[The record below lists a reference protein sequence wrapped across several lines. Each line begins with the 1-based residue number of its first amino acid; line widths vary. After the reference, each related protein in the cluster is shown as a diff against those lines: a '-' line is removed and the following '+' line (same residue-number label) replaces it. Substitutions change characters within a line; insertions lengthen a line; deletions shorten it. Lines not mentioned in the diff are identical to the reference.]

1 MVTNAVNTN
10 YSTYSE
16 AQLVAVLDEIHN
28 QKVSLD
34 NRERQIREI
43 LHTLGAESNKSSIV
57 SRIGLDEPT
66 EETRNALD
74 NDEIVGIFSSHE
86 EFEKSLELENDE

>member
-1 MVTNAVNTN
+1 MVTNAVDIN
-10 YSTYSE
+10 YSAYSGV
-16 AQLVAVLDEIHN
+16 QLSALLDEIQN
-28 QKVSLD
+28 QRANLD
-34 NRERQIREI
+34 NKERQIREAI
-43 LHTLGAESNKSSIV
+43 NSLDVK

-74 NDEIVGIFSSHE
+74 NDEVVGIFSSHE

>member
-1 MVTNAVNTN
+1 MIANAVDTN
-10 YSTYSE
+10 YNTYSE

-28 QKVSLD
+28 QKASLD

-74 NDEIVGIFSSHE
+74 NDFVVCRGYSHE
-86 EFEKSLELENDE
+86 EFVESLKNEAD

>member
-1 MVTNAVNTN
+1 MVTNAIDTN

-28 QKVSLD
+28 QKANLD

-43 LHTLGAESNKSSIV
+43 LHTLGAESNESSIV

-74 NDEIVGIFSSHE
+74 NDFVVCRGYSHE
-86 EFEKSLELENDE
+86 EFVESLKNEAD

>member
-1 MVTNAVNTN
+1 MVTNAVDTSIDYGA
-10 YSTYSE
+10 YSGV
-16 AQLVAVLDEIHN
+16 QLSALLDEIQS
-28 QKVSLD
+28 QKAILD
-34 NRERQIREI
+34 DRERQIRKAI
-43 LHTLGAESNKSSIV
+43 SSLGVK

-74 NDEIVGIFSSHE
+74 NDEVVGIFSSHE

>member
-1 MVTNAVNTN
+1 MVTNAIDSN

-28 QKVSLD
+28 QKASLD

-43 LHTLGAESNKSSIV
+43 LHSM
-57 SRIGLDEPT
+57 P
-66 EETRNALD
+66 
-74 NDEIVGIFSSHE
+74 NDETAFDLKNATTLEKYTSHE
-86 EFEKSLELENDE
+86 QLVKELQAEIESEK

>member
-1 MVTNAVNTN
+1 MVTNAVDIDYGV
-10 YSTYSE
+10 YSGV
-16 AQLVAVLDEIHN
+16 QLSALLDDIQN
-28 QKVSLD
+28 QRANLDNKEKQIRKAISSLD
-34 NRERQIREI
+34 V
-43 LHTLGAESNKSSIV
+43 K

-74 NDEIVGIFSSHE
+74 NDEVVGIFSSHE

>member
-1 MVTNAVNTN
+1 MTNAVDIN

-16 AQLVAVLDEIHN
+16 AQLFAVLDEIQS
-28 QKVSLD
+28 QKASLD

-43 LHTLGAESNKSSIV
+43 LHTLGTESSII